1 MHTLWILLGFN
12 VGLFSVIVLVM
23 LLLSWGELLIHWL
36 VIQTMSVEF
45 RPFSLSF
52 FLLLN
57 AAIWFAYGASQCAG
71 FRVRRGVDGVYMV
84 YRSKKPPSAVAMSV
98 PLC

>member
-1 MHTLWILLGFN
+1 MFL
-12 VGLFSVIVLVM
+12 VGVLQ
-23 LLLSWGELLIHWL
+23 WL
-36 VIQTMSVEF
+36 VIQTTSVEF

-98 PLC
+98 PLCQNIVTSLPFLFKF